1 MKTHF
6 KIAICGA
13 GPVGQSLA
21 LQIVGAQFAADEI
34 ALIDAKTVEQT
45 QQDVRTIALS
55 YGSRQILN
63 QMAAWPIHAQAI
75 QEIHVSRRAH
85 FGRTL
90 IRASDYAVP
99 ALGYV
104 ARYTDISSPL
114 QNQVNAKGI
123 YSIRPAKVTQL
134 HTLAQH
140 IQLDLD
146 NASSITADYVVQAEG
161 GVFSEQSQRTHHR
174 DYQQTAI
181 ITHVKS
187 SQAQLARAFERFTEQ
202 GPLALLPH
210 EEGYALV
217 WCVKP
222 ELAQH
227 LVALSEADFLL
238 ALQNA
243 FGQRVGKFISC
254 SARFSFPLG
263 LNAHALA
270 NESSPLRSVKIGNA
284 AQTLHPVAGQ
294 GLNLGL
300 RDAHN
305 LAQCLL
311 RYPLDQV
318 SAHYDIKRQLDQQ
331 ATIHLTDSMA
341 RIFTCSPD
349 GSFIQSLLGS
359 GLAAL
364 DFLPHAKASLA
375 KQMMFGWRS

>member
-21 LQIVGAQFAADEI
+21 LQIVGAQFPADDI
-34 ALIDAKTVEQT
+34 VLIDAKTVEQS

-63 QMAAWPIHAQAI
+63 QLGGWPIRAQAI
-75 QEIHVSRRAH
+75 QEIHVSRRGH
-85 FGRTL
+85 FGRSF
-90 IRASDYAVP
+90 IRASDYEVP

-104 ARYTDISSPL
+104 ARYADINTPL
-114 QNQVNAKGI
+114 QTQVNAQHVHI
-123 YSIRPAKVTQL
+123 LRPAKVTHM
-134 HTLAQH
+134 HTLAKH
-140 IQLDLD
+140 VQLDLEEGR
-146 NASSITADYVVQAEG
+146 SITADYVVQAEG
-161 GVFSEQSQRTHHR
+161 GVFSEQSQRSHYR

-181 ITHVKS
+181 ISHVKS
-187 SQAQLARAFERFTEQ
+187 SRAQLERAFERFTEQ

-222 ELAQH
+222 ELAQN
-227 LVALSEADFLL
+227 LMALSDADFLH
-238 ALQNA
+238 ALQDA
-243 FGQRVGKFISC
+243 FGQRVGQFISC

-311 RYPLDQV
+311 RFPLAQV
-318 SAHYDIKRQLDQQ
+318 SANYDVKRKLDQK
-331 ATIHLTDSMA
+331 ATIHLTDNMA
-341 RIFTCSPD
+341 RIFTSSPD
-349 GSFIQSLLGS
+349 GSFLQSLLSG

-364 DFLPHAKASLA
+364 DLLPHAKGSLA
-375 KQMMFGWRS
+375 KQMMFGWR